1 MTKITGAR
9 IALAGK
15 MRSGKDTVAD
25 YLGEKYKFK
34 AFAFGNGIKQVCSM
48 LDLEPTDGRKP
59 RALYQDIGQYVRKY
73 DPNVWVSYLF
83 KRINQLAPETNIV
96 VTDVRQPN
104 EVKSLRERGF
114 VIIKVDADEELRLV
128 RARSKGD
135 NFTLEDLNHE
145 TETAV
150 DTLDVDFTL
159 FNNLGYVDLYQTV
172 DFVVWYLFEEKD
184 FEPIFSFKKGVK
196 TWEK

>member
-9 IALAGK
+9 IGLAGK
-15 MRSGKDTVAD
+15 IRSGKDTVAD
-25 YLGEKYKFK
+25 YLGDKYKFK
-34 AFAFGNGIKQVCSM
+34 AFAFANGIKQVCCM

-59 RALYQDIGQYVRKY
+59 RALYQGIGQDVRKY
-73 DPNVWVSYLF
+73 DPDVWVNYLF
-83 KRINQLAPETNIV
+83 KRVNQLDPETNIV

-104 EVKSLRERGF
+104 EVNALREKGF
-114 VIIKVDADEELRLV
+114 VIIKVEADEEIRLE
-128 RARSKGD
+128 RARVKD
-135 NFTLEDLNHE
+135 DYFTLEDLNHE

-159 FNNLGYVDLYQTV
+159 FNNLGFEDLYQTV
-172 DFVVWYLFEEKD
+172 DFIVWYLFEEKG
-184 FEPIFSFKKGVK
+184 FEPIFAIRRGVK